1 MMKLDSRFLY
11 SEIISTYQ
19 KISHTYNFSAVSCWV
34 TTKAL
39 YTASAKYNYILLQQ
53 STNPKMS
60 STDAFWALT

>member
-1 MMKLDSRFLY
+1 MMKLDSRFLH

-39 YTASAKYNYILLQQ
+39 YTASAKYKPQNFFYGCLLGPDLIP
-53 STNPKMS
+53 N
-60 STDAFWALT
+60 LE